1 MAAELGPAR
10 AIFLVNHGIVTVG
23 PDLQT
28 ATVAAVLLERACAQ
42 QMLTHAFGGW
52 PTWSD
57 PDESL
62 SKRRHIYA
70 EGPVRAVWEYLVR
83 SLG

>member
-1 MAAELGPAR
+1 
-10 AIFLVNHGIVTVG
+10 VTVG

-42 QMLTHAFGGW
+42 QLLTRAFGDW
-52 PTWSD
+52 PSWSG

-62 SKRRHIYA
+62 SKRSHIYG
-70 EGPVRAVWEYLVR
+70 EGPVRGVWDYLVR